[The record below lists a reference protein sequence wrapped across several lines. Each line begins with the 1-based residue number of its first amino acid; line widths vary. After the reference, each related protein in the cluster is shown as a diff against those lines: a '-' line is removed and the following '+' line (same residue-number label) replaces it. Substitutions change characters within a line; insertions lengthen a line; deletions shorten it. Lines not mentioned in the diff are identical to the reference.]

1 MFSDKIQ
8 LLILKSVAPLCVTV
22 SLALFSPPALHAAVE
37 QSFSR
42 EIVQY
47 AAEDKVYLLENI
59 RQKITRPSEKTVV
72 EALLTE
78 DAPKAVSLY
87 QKQLSLYPDP
97 ALDQISRA
105 RIAAYTLMMES
116 TAASPKPIPASG
128 QDSTKQQRAAQTT
141 KIAAKTTTTPII
153 TTKTPPPSVEL
164 PKQKMAVTQKS
175 VVTIRFGSFQNREN
189 ADALAQKISAYAPV
203 ETIQQGEFYRVQLKK
218 RYESRSEAEAEGKK
232 IPFTGVIFSVQ

>member
-8 LLILKSVAPLCVTV
+8 LLILKSVAPICVTV

-37 QSFSR
+37 RSFSK

-47 AAEDKVYLLENI
+47 VAEDKVYLLENI
-59 RQKITRPSEKTVV
+59 RQKVTRPSEKTVV

-116 TAASPKPIPASG
+116 TAASLQPLPSSL

-141 KIAAKTTTTPII
+141 KIAAKAPSTPII
-153 TTKTPPPSVEL
+153 TTKTQPPAAEL
-164 PKQKMAVTQKS
+164 PKQKMAVTPKNY
-175 VVTIRFGSFQNREN
+175 VTIRFGSFQNREN
-189 ADALAQKISAYAPV
+189 ADALAQKISSYAPV
-203 ETIQQGEFYRVQLKK
+203 ETMQQGDFYRVQLKK
-218 RYESRSEAEAEGKK
+218 KYESRTEAEAEGKK
-232 IPFTGVIFSVQ
+232 IPFAGVVFSVQ